1 MDHRP
6 ALSPETLAAQALGDV
21 DPGSG
26 ALAPVINPSTTY
38 EQLPDGSY
46 RQGRVYTRADNPT
59 YEVAERLLAALEGA
73 GCACVLFAS
82 GMAAATAEFQS
93 LLPGDHVLVGRVLY
107 WGVRKWLAEFAL
119 TWGLDVEF
127 TDTTDLSAVQAAI
140 RPGRTRLVWVETP
153 ANPMWDV
160 TDLAAVC
167 EIAHA
172 AGARVAVDNTVPTPV
187 LTRPMEFGAD
197 LVVYS
202 ATKYL
207 NGHGD
212 VLAGAVLTA
221 RPDPFWERIRSWRRN
236 AGAVPGPFEAW
247 LLQRGMRTVFL
258 RVRRASDSALAIAR
272 HFEGHPAL
280 AAVLYP
286 GLTSHPGHEIAVR
299 QMTGGFGGMLSI
311 RVAGGP
317 QRAMAVL
324 AGVRVFKRATSLGG
338 VESLIEHRASTEGP
352 SSPVPADLLRLS
364 IGIEDPRDLVA
375 DLENA
380 LGAAA
385 ATGPAVPPTA
395 AADEDTAR

>member
-1 MDHRP
+1 
-6 ALSPETLAAQALGDV
+6 
-21 DPGSG
+21 
-26 ALAPVINPSTTY
+26 
-38 EQLPDGSY
+38 
-46 RQGRVYTRADNPT
+46 
-59 YEVAERLLAALEGA
+59 
-73 GCACVLFAS
+73 
-82 GMAAATAEFQS
+82 
-93 LLPGDHVLVGRVLY
+93 
-107 WGVRKWLAEFAL
+107 VRKWLAEFAL

-127 TDTTDLSAVQAAI
+127 TDTTDLRAVQSAI

-212 VLAGAVLTA
+212 VLAGAVLTV

-236 AGAVPGPFEAW
+236 SGAMLGPFEAW

-258 RVRRASDSALAIAR
+258 RVRRASDNALTIAQ

-280 AAVLYP
+280 DAVLYP
-286 GLTSHPGHEIAVR
+286 GLTSHPGHAIAVR
-299 QMTGGFGGMLSI
+299 QMDAGFGGMLSI

-324 AGVRVFKRATSLGG
+324 AAVRVFKRATSLGG
-338 VESLIEHRASTEGP
+338 VESLIEHRRSTEGP

-364 IGIEDPRDLVA
+364 AGIEDPQDLVA

-380 LGAAA
+380 LGSAA
-385 ATGPAVPPTA
+385 ATEPAVPPVTA
-395 AADEDTAR
+395 ADVDTAR